1 MMDFILGI
9 TLIISMILG
18 VIIVNKGYRLFM
30 KILGTDFMLY
40 SIRTKIAVYIL
51 VGGLI
56 WFVFLGVIFI
66 L

>member
-1 MMDFILGI
+1 MDFILGI